1 MEIFK
6 NIDFLVGSKKIHN
19 KPFNAFNPTIINFLS
34 QLSKNIQINK
44 KAKNFPDVL
53 TFAFFCREK
62 NLLNLKKNYLDS
74 NIRKGLGLAFHITP
88 SNIPTN
94 FAYSLIFGLLTGNIN
109 IVRIPSKKFPQVN
122 IICKEINRTLKKFSK
137 LKNSI
142 KVISYSKE
150 TEFTKKISL
159 ISDTRLIWGGDK
171 TIYDA
176 KKFVTKV
183 GNRDFYFADKNSI
196 CVINYDRFKKL
207 DNKEIKLL
215 ANNFYN
221 DTFLV
226 DQNAC
231 SSPQVVFWLSK
242 KKIEKKI
249 ISQFWEKLNSI
260 VDDKYDLNFSAS
272 FFKYERSV
280 QDFLDKKNI
289 DIIKSRN
296 SNIYRV
302 QFKKNSLSLEE
313 MKAKWGYFYETRI
326 KNFDEIFEYTKD
338 STQTLTYFGFDKID
352 LNNFFLDRD
361 YRGIDRVV
369 KVGQALSVGLLWDG
383 YDIISNL
390 TRVVD
395 VK

>member
-1 MEIFK
+1 M
-6 NIDFLVGSKKIHN
+6 
-19 KPFNAFNPTIINFLS
+19 
-34 QLSKNIQINK
+34 
-44 KAKNFPDVL
+44 
-53 TFAFFCREK
+53 
-62 NLLNLKKNYLDS
+62 
-74 NIRKGLGLAFHITP
+74 
-88 SNIPTN
+88 
-94 FAYSLIFGLLTGNIN
+94 
-109 IVRIPSKKFPQVN
+109 
-122 IICKEINRTLKKFSK
+122 KKFSK

-231 SSPQVVFWLSK
+231 SSPHVVFWLSK

-338 STQTLTYFGFDKID
+338 STQTLTYFGFD
-352 LNNFFLDRD
+352 R
-361 YRGIDRVV
+361 
-369 KVGQALSVGLLWDG
+369 
-383 YDIISNL
+383 
-390 TRVVD
+390 
-395 VK
+395 